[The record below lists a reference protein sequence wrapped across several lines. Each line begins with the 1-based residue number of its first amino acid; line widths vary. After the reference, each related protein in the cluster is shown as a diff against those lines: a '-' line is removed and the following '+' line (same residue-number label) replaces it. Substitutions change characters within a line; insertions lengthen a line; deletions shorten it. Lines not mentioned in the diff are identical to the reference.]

1 MNIKKVKQGS
11 KITLYNGI
19 YMILFGFFY
28 IFFAE
33 YNMKNNFQAID
44 SIWRL
49 FVKYNPKI
57 YKLFILSNV
66 SIGIL
71 LISIGVFIAY
81 LSYFIIKRKDKLA
94 WVILFISGIVSWVGL
109 LIISFLFKNIILIIL
124 TLIGWAM
131 FVFGMLLPIR
141 YYVEKTY
148 REY

>member
-1 MNIKKVKQGS
+1 MNIQRVKQGS

-19 YMILFGFFY
+19 YMMLFGIFY

-33 YNMKNNFQAID
+33 YNMKKNFDAIN
-44 SIWRL
+44 SIWKI

-57 YKLFILSNV
+57 YTLFILYNV

-71 LISIGVFIAY
+71 LISIGIFIAY

-94 WVILFISGIVSWVGL
+94 WVILFISGIASWVGL
-109 LIISFLFKNIILIIL
+109 LIISMLFKNTLLIFL
-124 TLIGWAM
+124 SLIGWIM
-131 FVFGMLLPIR
+131 FILGILIPIK
-141 YYVEKTY
+141 YYLEKTY

>member
-1 MNIKKVKQGS
+1 MNIQRVKQGA

-19 YMILFGFFY
+19 YMILFGIFH

-33 YNMKNNFQAID
+33 FNMKNNFQAID

-57 YKLFILSNV
+57 YKLFILSNI

-81 LSYFIIKRKDKLA
+81 LSYFIIKRKDKMA
-94 WVILFISGIVSWVGL
+94 WVILFVSGIVSWIGL
-109 LIISFLFKNIILIIL
+109 LIISVLFKNWILIVL
-124 TLIGWAM
+124 SSIGWAM
-131 FVFGMLLPIR
+131 FVFGMVLPIS
-141 YYVEKTY
+141 YYIEKNY

>member
-1 MNIKKVKQGS
+1 MNIQRVKQGA

-19 YMILFGFFY
+19 YMILFGIFH

-33 YNMKNNFQAID
+33 FNMKNNFQAID

-57 YKLFILSNV
+57 YKLFILSNI

-81 LSYFIIKRKDKLA
+81 LSYFIIKRKDKMA
-94 WVILFISGIVSWVGL
+94 WIILFVSGIVSWIGL
-109 LIISFLFKNIILIIL
+109 LIISVLFKNWILIIL
-124 TLIGWAM
+124 SSIGWAM
-131 FVFGMLLPIR
+131 FVFGMVLPIS
-141 YYVEKTY
+141 YYIEKNY

>member
-1 MNIKKVKQGS
+1 MNIQRVKQGA

-19 YMILFGFFY
+19 YMILFGIFQ

-44 SIWRL
+44 SIWSL

-57 YKLFILSNV
+57 YKLFILSNI

-71 LISIGVFIAY
+71 LISLGVFIAY
-81 LSYFIIKRKDKLA
+81 LSYFIIKRKDKMA
-94 WVILFISGIVSWVGL
+94 WVILFVSGIVSWIGL
-109 LIISFLFKNIILIIL
+109 LIISFLFKNWTLIIL
-124 TLIGWAM
+124 SLIGWVM
-131 FVFGMLLPIR
+131 FVFGMVLPIS
-141 YYVEKTY
+141 YYIEKNY